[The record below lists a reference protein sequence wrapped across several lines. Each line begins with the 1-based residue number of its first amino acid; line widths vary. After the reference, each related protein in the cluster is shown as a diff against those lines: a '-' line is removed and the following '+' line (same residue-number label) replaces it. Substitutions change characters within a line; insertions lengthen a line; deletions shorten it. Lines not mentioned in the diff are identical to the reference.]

1 MIGMC
6 LCFVFY
12 KCKTTG
18 MRKKATMIK
27 STNHSLQQ
35 RSLNIEMEERVYNI
49 IDDEDMLDD
58 KEIHKMQIEMS
69 SDIFNLK
76 K

>member
-27 STNHSLQQ
+27 STNQ

-69 SDIFNLK
+69 SDFFNLK